1 MEYKHILL
9 EKEGEIVTITINNPK
24 TLNALDIP
32 TLLELESAI
41 NAIRD
46 DGNSKVV
53 ILTGSGEKAFIA
65 GGDIKDLNS
74 RKGLAHYREY
84 AQLIHRVFNNIANLQ
99 KPVIAAVQGY
109 ALGGGTELV
118 CACDIRVASKNAKFG
133 VPEINLGIFPGAGG
147 SQRLSRQ
154 IPLCRAKEMLFTGE
168 MIDAEEAE
176 KIGLINKAVEQPD
189 LMKVVKEIA
198 EKISQKSAITLEL
211 LKRTV
216 NQGLEAPLPVALE
229 FERAMIGLAFDS
241 EDAHEGMSAFV
252 EKRKPSFKGK

>member
-9 EKEGEIVTITINNPK
+9 EKEGEIATITINNPK

-84 AQLIHRVFNNIANLQ
+84 AQLIHRVFNIIAHLQ

-118 CACDIRVASKNAKFG
+118 CACDIRVA
-133 VPEINLGIFPGAGG
+133 
-147 SQRLSRQ
+147 
-154 IPLCRAKEMLFTGE
+154 
-168 MIDAEEAE
+168 
-176 KIGLINKAVEQPD
+176 
-189 LMKVVKEIA
+189 
-198 EKISQKSAITLEL
+198 
-211 LKRTV
+211 
-216 NQGLEAPLPVALE
+216 
-229 FERAMIGLAFDS
+229 
-241 EDAHEGMSAFV
+241 
-252 EKRKPSFKGK
+252 